1 MAERL
6 DCVIVGAG
14 VVGLAIGRSLALA
27 GREVI
32 VLEAESHIGMHTSSR
47 NSEVIHAGIYYPE
60 DSLKARLCVQGKDM
74 LYAYCEQRGVS
85 HRCLGKIIVAPKGGD
100 LDRLEEIKTQAVRN
114 GVMDL
119 AFLSIDEVRELE
131 PDVVCGGG
139 LLSPSTGIVDSHELM
154 MALQADIEGQGG
166 VVVCDSEVTK
176 LKVGGKGLGFESGG
190 ETFTCKTLVNSA
202 GLWAAELVESLMSDR
217 GHGPLL
223 RQRDVSNRGH
233 GPLQRQRDVSNRG
246 HGPLLRQRDVS
257 NRGHGPLQRQ
267 RDVSNRGHGALQR
280 QRDVSNRAHGA
291 LQRQR
296 DVSNRAHGAL
306 LRRGDVGA
314 PRGRDR
320 GAPKL
325 HLAKGHYFAYRGK
338 SPFTHLVYP
347 LPYGGGLGIHATN
360 DLSGAARFGPD
371 VTWVDSITY
380 DFDESRKP
388 AFVAAIKNYFPAL
401 NEEKLTPA
409 YTGIR
414 PKLTG
419 PGQPAADFEIRDESD
434 HGIPGLV
441 NLFGIDS
448 PGLTAS
454 LAIGEFVMRLLADRS
469 TAIKLS

>member
-27 GREVI
+27 GRDVV
-32 VLEAESHIGMHTSSR
+32 VLESEAHVGMHASSR

-60 DSLKARLCVQGKDM
+60 GSLKARLCVEGKEK
-74 LYAYCEQRGVS
+74 LYAYCRERAVD
-85 HRCLGKIIVAPKGGD
+85 HKRLGKIIVAPKGGD

-131 PDVVCGGG
+131 PEVVCGGG

-176 LKVGGKGLGFESGG
+176 LKVEGKGLGFESGG

-202 GLWAAELVESLMSDR
+202 GLWAQELVEPLMSDR

-223 RQRDVSNRGH
+223 QRGDVSDRGH
-233 GPLQRQRDVSNRG
+233 GPLLQRGDVSNRG
-246 HGPLLRQRDVS
+246 HGPLLQ
-257 NRGHGPLQRQ
+257 
-267 RDVSNRGHGALQR
+267 
-280 QRDVSNRAHGA
+280 
-291 LQRQR
+291 
-296 DVSNRAHGAL
+296 
-306 LRRGDVGA
+306 RGDVGA

-325 HLAKGHYFAYRGK
+325 HLAKGHYFAYQGK
-338 SPFTHLVYP
+338 SPFRHLVYP
-347 LPYGGGLGIHATN
+347 LPTDDGLGIHATN

-371 VTWVDSITY
+371 VTWVDSINY

-419 PGQPAADFEIRDESD
+419 PGQPAADFEIRGESD

-441 NLFGIDS
+441 NLFGIES

-454 LAIGEFVMRLLADRS
+454 LAIGEYVRDILRVRAHRL
-469 TAIKLS
+469 

>member
-267 RDVSNRGHGALQR
+267 RDVSNR
-280 QRDVSNRAHGA
+280 AHGA

>member
-233 GPLQRQRDVSNRG
+233 GALQRQRDVSNRG

-257 NRGHGPLQRQ
+257 NRGHGP
-267 RDVSNRGHGALQR
+267 LQR

>member
-60 DSLKARLCVQGKDM
+60 GSLKARLCVEGKEK
-74 LYAYCEQRGVS
+74 LYAYCKERGVS
-85 HRCLGKIIVAPKGGD
+85 HRCLGKIIVAPKGAD

-114 GVMDL
+114 GVTDL

-131 PDVVCGGG
+131 PDVVCEGG

-166 VVVCDSEVTK
+166 VVVCDSEATK
-176 LKVGGKGLGFESGG
+176 LKVEGKSLGFESGG

-202 GLWAAELVESLMSDR
+202 GLWAGELVESLMSDR

-223 RQRDVSNRGH
+223 
-233 GPLQRQRDVSNRG
+233 
-246 HGPLLRQRDVS
+246 
-257 NRGHGPLQRQ
+257 
-267 RDVSNRGHGALQR
+267 
-280 QRDVSNRAHGA
+280 
-291 LQRQR
+291 RQR

-325 HLAKGHYFAYRGK
+325 HLAKGHYFAYQGK
-338 SPFTHLVYP
+338 SPFSHLVYP
-347 LPYGGGLGIHATN
+347 LPSGGGLGIHATN

-371 VTWVDSITY
+371 ITWVDSINY

-419 PGQPAADFEIRDESD
+419 PGQPAADFEIRGESD

-441 NLFGIDS
+441 NLFGIES

-469 TAIKLS
+469 TAKKLS

>member
-27 GREVI
+27 GRDVV
-32 VLEAESHIGMHTSSR
+32 VLESEAHVGMHTSSR

-60 DSLKARLCVQGKDM
+60 GSLKARLCVEGKEK
-74 LYAYCEQRGVS
+74 LYAYCKERGVS
-85 HRCLGKIIVAPKGGD
+85 HRCLGKIIAAPKGAD

-131 PDVVCGGG
+131 PEVVCGGG

-166 VVVCDSEVTK
+166 VVICESEVTK
-176 LKVGGKGLGFESGG
+176 LKVEGKGLGFESGG

-202 GLWAAELVESLMSDR
+202 GLWAQELVEPLMSDR

-223 RQRDVSNRGH
+223 QR
-233 GPLQRQRDVSNRG
+233 
-246 HGPLLRQRDVS
+246 
-257 NRGHGPLQRQ
+257 
-267 RDVSNRGHGALQR
+267 
-280 QRDVSNRAHGA
+280 
-291 LQRQR
+291 
-296 DVSNRAHGAL
+296 
-306 LRRGDVGA
+306 
-314 PRGRDR
+314 
-320 GAPKL
+320 

-338 SPFTHLVYP
+338 SPFRHLVYP
-347 LPYGGGLGIHATN
+347 LPTDDGVGIHATN

-371 VTWVDSITY
+371 VTWVDSINY

-419 PGQPAADFEIRDESD
+419 PGQPAADFEIRGESD

-441 NLFGIDS
+441 NLFGIES

>member
-233 GPLQRQRDVSNRG
+233 GPLLRQRDVSNRA
-246 HGPLLRQRDVS
+246 HGALQRQRDVS

-267 RDVSNRGHGALQR
+267 RDVSNRG
-280 QRDVSNRAHGA
+280 HGA

>member
-246 HGPLLRQRDVS
+246 HGPL
-257 NRGHGPLQRQ
+257 QRQ
-267 RDVSNRGHGALQR
+267 TNRGHGALQR

>member
-60 DSLKARLCVQGKDM
+60 GSLKARLCVEGKEK
-74 LYAYCEQRGVS
+74 LYAYCKERGVS
-85 HRCLGKIIVAPKGGD
+85 HRCLGKIIVAPKGAD

-114 GVMDL
+114 GVTDL

-131 PDVVCGGG
+131 PDVVCEGG

-166 VVVCDSEVTK
+166 VVVCDSEATK
-176 LKVGGKGLGFESGG
+176 LKVEGKSLGFESGG

-202 GLWAAELVESLMSDR
+202 GLWAGELVESLMSDR

-233 GPLQRQRDVSNRG
+233 GPLLRQRDVSNRG

-257 NRGHGPLQRQ
+257 NRGHG
-267 RDVSNRGHGALQR
+267 
-280 QRDVSNRAHGA
+280 
-291 LQRQR
+291 
-296 DVSNRAHGAL
+296 AL
-306 LRRGDVGA
+306 LRRGDGGA

-320 GAPKL
+320 DAPKL
-325 HLAKGHYFAYRGK
+325 HLAKGHYFAYQGK
-338 SPFTHLVYP
+338 SPFSHLVYP
-347 LPYGGGLGIHATN
+347 LPSGGGLGIHATN

-371 VTWVDSITY
+371 ITWVDSINY

-419 PGQPAADFEIRDESD
+419 PGQPAADFEIRGESD

-441 NLFGIDS
+441 NLFGIES

-469 TAIKLS
+469 TAKKLS